1 MRVCAMRS
9 AWRGRLC
16 GPHCT
21 SHPHTQGLHRNS
33 MLTLSLCTRISSQI
47 RPPKSCLPF
56 SKWSLAPKNIVAYVA
71 KINSYLMQTNVEL
84 YGSESISQVH
94 ATLVDFLGDI
104 PEETADSVVGF
115 LYDDMLGS
123 IDIYNRNWFIYTH
136 THTPP
141 PTPSAL
147 FCN

>member
-1 MRVCAMRS
+1 
-9 AWRGRLC
+9 
-16 GPHCT
+16 
-21 SHPHTQGLHRNS
+21 
-33 MLTLSLCTRISSQI
+33 
-47 RPPKSCLPF
+47 
-56 SKWSLAPKNIVAYVA
+56 
-71 KINSYLMQTNVEL
+71 MQTNVEL

-123 IDIYNRNWFIYTH
+123 IDIYNRNLFIYTH